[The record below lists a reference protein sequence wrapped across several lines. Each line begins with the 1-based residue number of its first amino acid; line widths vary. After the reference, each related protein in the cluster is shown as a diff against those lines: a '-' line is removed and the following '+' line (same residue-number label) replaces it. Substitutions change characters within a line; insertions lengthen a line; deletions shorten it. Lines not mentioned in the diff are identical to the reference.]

1 MKKFLIVVVLLGTAF
16 LVIWAAFNPGKF
28 VTNEKCVVE
37 MHVVLLPE
45 KTLLGGVEVT
55 SSPIYE
61 FGVLNV
67 GLRWSE
73 ENGWWEPLPGSEE
86 MYDEF
91 TGVSYT
97 SPMDMGVWAEKFTTG
112 LSNVATER
120 LTGALGGESLLTVD
134 QGSMGWKPLEL
145 RTRTC
150 PNGVVSYTVPVKFS
164 GDFFVSAVSKSPHLD
179 LVVFETTAEGWL
191 ISFSL
196 PEQEFQKNLESEG
209 VPLPAGD
216 KIPETAISDME
227 FLPRQMDRI
236 WIEEAGLPLNAVG
249 YFEIPDYSD
258 INGVLDQVYAI
269 LSAYYPS
276 LSVVFTTFERERIL
290 YKMGY
295 IYNE

>member
-28 VTNEKCVVE
+28 ITNEKCVVE

-73 ENGWWEPLPGSEE
+73 ENGWWEPVPGSEE

-91 TGVSYT
+91 TDVSYT
-97 SPMDMGVWAEKFTTG
+97 SPMDMGVWAEKFTAG
-112 LSNVATER
+112 LSKVATER
-120 LTGALGGESLLTVD
+120 LTGALGGESLLTVE
-134 QGSMGWKPLEL
+134 MGWKPLEL

-150 PNGVVSYTVPVKFS
+150 PNGGVSYTVPVKFS

-179 LVVFETTAEGWL
+179 LVVFETSAEGWL

-209 VPLPAGD
+209 VPMPVGD
-216 KIPETAISDME
+216 KIPETEISDME
-227 FLPRQMDRI
+227 FLPRQMDQI
-236 WIEEAGLPLNAVG
+236 LLGEAGLPLNAVG
-249 YFEIPDYSD
+249 YFEIPDD
-258 INGVLDQVYAI
+258 AEIGWVLDQVYAV

-276 LSVVFTTFERERIL
+276 LSVVYTTFERDGAL